1 MTTKLDQTPK
11 EKLADATRAQQKCEW
26 ALRAAS
32 EVLRQFDAAHKV
44 LDATLSIERHS
55 LVKAEAQAAEEL
67 REAKDNFNF
76 CHHEHFAILQNWG
89 HSSGKFFR
97 GDKKFVNRG

>member
-11 EKLADATRAQQKCEW
+11 EKLADATRAQQRAEW
-26 ALRAAS
+26 GLRAAS
-32 EVLRQFDAAHKV
+32 EALRQFDAAHKV
-44 LDATLSIERHS
+44 LDASLSKEREV
-55 LVKAEAQAAEEL
+55 LVKAETQAAEAL

-76 CHHEHFAILQNWG
+76 AHHEHFAILQNWG

-97 GDKKFVNRG
+97 GDRKYENRG